1 MLRPNR
7 MPLPVP
13 VPLRP
18 VVSVVLP
25 YFNEKENLTPLL
37 ERLRPVLERVTS
49 GAYEIIFVDD
59 ASTDGSAELLDQL
72 NGQDGRVKVLHFS
85 RNFGHQAALTA
96 GLAHAAGQAVVCMDS
111 DLQDPPELIES
122 FVERW
127 RAGFEVVYGVRRRR
141 KESLWKRA
149 GYSLF
154 YRSMHLIAEIDV
166 PLDAGDFC
174 LMDRKVAEALS
185 ALPEHN
191 RFLRGLRSWIGF
203 RQVSVE
209 YERAARFGGE
219 PKYTLRKL
227 IRLALSGY
235 VGFSS
240 LPLRMSAWL
249 GFFSAFSGF
258 CVGLWAVIARI
269 LDMNAPRGWASTL
282 SVILFVGGMQLLV
295 LGVMGEYLGRI
306 YDEVRRRPS
315 FVVRESRGFGTDEL
329 TARRQAQVL
338 EPPTRRGPTGL
349 G

>member
-1 MLRPNR
+1 MAYAAAEP
-7 MPLPVP
+7 MAV
-13 VPLRP
+13 RP
-18 VVSVVLP
+18 VISVVLP
-25 YFNEKENLTPLL
+25 YFNEKENLGPLV
-37 ERLRPVLERVTS
+37 ERLRPILEKVS
-49 GAYEIIFVDD
+49 AGSYEIVFVDD
-59 ASTDGSAELLDQL
+59 ASTDGSAEQLDEL
-72 NGQDGRVKVLHFS
+72 NAQDGRIKVLHFS

-96 GLAHAAGQAVVCMDS
+96 GLAHATGQAVVCMDS
-111 DLQDPPELIES
+111 DLQDPPEVLEA
-122 FVERW
+122 FVDRW
-127 RAGFEVVYGVRRRR
+127 RAGNEVVYGVRRRR
-141 KESLWKRA
+141 KESIWKRA

-154 YRSMHLIAEIDV
+154 YRSMHAIAEIDV

-174 LMDRKVAEALS
+174 LLDRKVVDVLV

-203 RQVSVE
+203 RQAAVE

-249 GFFSAFSGF
+249 GFMSALSGF
-258 CVGLWAVIARI
+258 LVGAWAVLARI
-269 LDMNAPRGWASTL
+269 LDVNAPRGWASTL

-306 YDEVRRRPS
+306 YDEVRRRPA
-315 FVVRESRGFGTDEL
+315 FVLREARGFAPVPDEL
-329 TARRQAQVL
+329 TARRQVL
-338 EPPTRRGPTGL
+338 LPPPPVQRPTGL
-349 G
+349 K